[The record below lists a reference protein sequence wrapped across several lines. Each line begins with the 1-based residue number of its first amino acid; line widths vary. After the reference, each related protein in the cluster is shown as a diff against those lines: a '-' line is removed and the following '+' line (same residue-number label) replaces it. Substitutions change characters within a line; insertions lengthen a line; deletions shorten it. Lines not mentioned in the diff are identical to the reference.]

1 MTEKILVFK
10 GGEVSYN
17 NLEQE
22 ILCMSEDGCFFIKD
36 VPPDQIS
43 VRDVKVETYPTGL
56 VLLSGTELWSDGE
69 KWIIEKWRP
78 R

>member
-1 MTEKILVFK
+1 MTERILVFK
-10 GGEVSYN
+10 GDEVVYN

-22 ILCMSEDGCFFIKD
+22 ILCVSEDECFYIKD
-36 VPPDQIS
+36 VPPDKILA
-43 VRDVKVETYPTGL
+43 RDVKVEAYPNGL
-56 VLLSGTELWSDGE
+56 VLFSGTELWSDGE